1 MGAIYQL
8 INKCLR
14 EEAVDQQEEAIN
26 QQVLTG
32 GSKRWTND
40 LR

>member
-1 MGAIYQL
+1 MGAINQL
-8 INKCLR
+8 INKCLH

-26 QQVLTG
+26 QHVLTG

-40 LR
+40 